1 LPWRISTLRSWPWFA
16 RLSPERG
23 KMALSDVIGHRR
35 QLSLLRKILA
45 GGGAGTAYLF
55 AGPRGV
61 GKMTAALEFARAL
74 LCSRGG
80 EDACGR
86 CESCR
91 LTGGGAHPDLL
102 TVTPEEKKKYIR
114 IEQVRDAQGFLSLK
128 AAAGKRKVVIFDP
141 AERLTLSAV
150 NAMLKTLEEPPP
162 GGQIILVSS
171 NVGALP
177 PTVISRCRKVNFGFL
192 GDEEVA
198 EVLEK
203 KGWIPEKAAAAAS
216 LAEGSPGSVL
226 LLGDDA
232 WKRAGKDLEG
242 FVKAMR
248 EGDRNSLLGRIEGF
262 SSNRAEGE
270 LLVSL
275 LLGQVRRELRKKFY
289 RGGGAAAGSRALEGM
304 SGEQLHRLAS
314 RLMETSRLLA
324 GNVNV
329 KLALG
334 DVFGRWDDESP
345 PAAASRGG
353 AAPSG
358 DVGAMREQRNGPP

>member
-1 LPWRISTLRSWPWFA
+1 
-16 RLSPERG
+16 
-23 KMALSDVIGHRR
+23 MALRDVIGHRR

-91 LTGGGAHPDLL
+91 FAGGGAHPDLL
-102 TVTPEEKKKYIR
+102 TVTPEEKKKNIR
-114 IEQVRDAQGFLSLK
+114 IEQVRDAQGFLHLK
-128 AAAGKRKVVIFDP
+128 AAAGRRKVVVFDP

-162 GGQIILVSS
+162 GGLIILVSS

-192 GDEEVA
+192 RDEEVA

-203 KGWIPEKAAAAAS
+203 KGWNSEEAAAAAN

-232 WKRAGKDLEG
+232 WKRAGRDLEG

-248 EGDRNSLLGRIEGF
+248 GGSRDSLLGRIEGF

-275 LLGQVRRELRKKFY
+275 LLGQVRRELRKKFH
-289 RGGGAAAGSRALEGM
+289 RGGAPAAAGSPALEGM
-304 SGEQLHRLAS
+304 SGEELHRLAS
-314 RLMETSRLLA
+314 GLMETSRLLA

-334 DVFGRWDDESP
+334 DVFGRWDGETL
-345 PAAASRGG
+345 PAVPSCGG
-353 AAPSG
+353 AAPRG
-358 DVGAMREQRNGPP
+358 DDGAMREQRNGQA